1 MLIVPVSAPILDVS
15 EPIAPPAE
23 PEPIAPPFAVSA
35 LIAPPELILDESVLT
50 EVESEE
56 EVELPLPQAA
66 KAPSTNTNNNFFIVS
81 LLLVSVDFKINTS
94 KEE

>member
-23 PEPIAPPFAVSA
+23 PEPIAVSA

-94 KEE
+94 KEDR